1 MKRPA
6 SLRLRLTILV
16 TVLTG
21 AAICLF
27 ALIFYLILQANLL
40 AEIDVRLQERAALV
54 REELI
59 AAKLS
64 GASTNLPNLPP
75 LVEFSAPGIYVELRA
90 PSGDLLASSPNLGAD
105 RLPEALPLLATALEG
120 PQVIETVQA
129 GDHEDLRLLVTRA
142 PATLAPD
149 ALLLVA
155 ESLEPIERT
164 LAQARILLL
173 ICGIGALL
181 FAASSAA
188 VLTGIALAPMARLTR
203 TAASIAATGDY
214 HERLPDPA
222 RRDEVGQLAATI
234 NDLVTTV
241 ESTLEQQRR
250 LLADTSHELRSPLTV
265 VLANLALLRRD
276 LAPAERQLCL
286 DEASDEAQRMRRLV
300 NDLLL
305 LAQAD
310 ATQVIARASVTLDTL
325 VAELTITSAR
335 LFATHCFTPVIA
347 PGLVIEGDRE
357 RLTQALRNLIEN
369 AVRYTP
375 PGTEVTVHLEA
386 LANDMAAITVIDNG
400 PGIAP
405 EHLPHLWDRFYRVEQ
420 TRSRTTGGMGLGLAI
435 VKYIVE
441 AHGGSVAVQSW
452 VGQGSAFRMQ
462 LPLAIGASASH

>member
-1 MKRPA
+1 MNRPA
-6 SLRLRLTILV
+6 SLRLRLTLLV
-16 TVLTG
+16 TLLTG

-40 AEIDVRLQERAALV
+40 GEIDVRLQERAQLV

-59 AAKLS
+59 AAEMP
-64 GASTNLPNLPP
+64 GASTNLPDLPP

-90 PSGDLLASSPNLGAD
+90 PSGDLLAASPNLGAD
-105 RLPEALPLLATALEG
+105 RLPEVLALLAAAQEDV
-120 PQVIETVQA
+120 QVIETVQA
-129 GDHEDLRLLVTRA
+129 GDQEDLRLLVTRA
-142 PATLAPD
+142 PATIAPQ

-164 LAQARILLL
+164 LAQARMLLL
-173 ICGIGALL
+173 LCGSGALL
-181 FAASSAA
+181 FAAGSATI
-188 VLTGIALAPMARLTR
+188 LTGMALAPMARLTR
-203 TAASIAATGDY
+203 AAALIAATGHY

-265 VLANLALLRRD
+265 VLANLTLLRRD
-276 LAPAERQLCL
+276 LAPAERELCV

-310 ATQVIARASVTLDTL
+310 ATQVIARAPVALDAL
-325 VAELTITSAR
+325 VAELTTTSAR
-335 LFATHCFTPVIA
+335 LFATHCFTPVIT
-347 PGLVIEGDRE
+347 PGIIIQGDRE
-357 RLTQALRNLIEN
+357 RLTQALRNLLEN

-375 PGTEVTVHLEA
+375 PGTQVTVRLEA
-386 LANDMAAITVIDNG
+386 LANAMAVITVIDNG
-400 PGIAP
+400 PGIAA
-405 EHLPHLWDRFYRVEQ
+405 EHVPYVWDRFYRVEK
-420 TRSRTTGGMGLGLAI
+420 TRSRATGGMGLGLAI
-435 VKYIVE
+435 VKYIIE
-441 AHGGSVAVQSW
+441 AHGGNVAVQSS
-452 VGQGSAFRMQ
+452 VGQGAAFSMQ
-462 LPLAIGASASH
+462 LPLAAEPQP